1 MVPPQATRDGK
12 RLLKHY
18 MQVKSLEDDLE
29 RTMAS
34 VNKALKDAA
43 LLPSAID
50 KIILVGGSTR
60 IPRISDMLEEK
71 FGRLP
76 HSEIDPDLCVALGAA
91 IQAGREMGLDATS
104 VLLDIT
110 PYTFGTSAIGEVDG
124 IRCSTMFV
132 PLIRRNTKLPAA
144 QTEAFYTLYDDQEKV
159 EIKVYQGEEPDALDN
174 IQIGKYMFKLTKGPE
189 GSVILIHFDLDL
201 NGILKIEAI
210 EKATGR
216 KINAVIENAFS
227 KFSEE
232 ELSESKKRIE
242 EMWGEATDTED
253 MPDAEGVAA
262 VAMPPDLAEILGKA
276 QSKLDAASDEDQ
288 DEMVNLMEDIR
299 DAASE
304 GELDRAR
311 ELGKELEEILFYIG

>member
-1 MVPPQATRDGK
+1 
-12 RLLKHY
+12 
-18 MQVKSLEDDLE
+18 
-29 RTMAS
+29 
-34 VNKALKDAA
+34 
-43 LLPSAID
+43 
-50 KIILVGGSTR
+50 
-60 IPRISDMLEEK
+60 
-71 FGRLP
+71 
-76 HSEIDPDLCVALGAA
+76 
-91 IQAGREMGLDATS
+91 MGLDATS

-253 MPDAEGVAA
+253 MPDAGDGDSAA
-262 VAMPPDLAEILGKA
+262 AAAMPPDLAEILGKA

-288 DEMVNLMEDIR
+288 DEMVNLMED
-299 DAASE
+299 
-304 GELDRAR
+304 GEINPLSPPLRSPQQR
-311 ELGKELEEILFYIG
+311 PQGHN